1 MPNHIFKESYPG
13 SRVDHVGTYSRV
25 LPVSLE
31 RMFENA
37 LDWEHLPWLH
47 RSSFTAISCEDAGPW
62 GWRASVV
69 NARGQTSLLEL
80 RLYTRQRRWVTR
92 TLDGQGAGAEIWTY
106 VIERGPLEIEVV
118 IDFFVP
124 GVSEADR
131 AKVGAAYARV
141 YQTLYDE
148 DVSMMQGRH
157 RLLKQRVLPLKAD
170 SPAECLGVRAD
181 LSFPL
186 ETSFAGRPVI
196 VWAVDG
202 TFHVTAA
209 RCPHYGAD
217 LVRGTR
223 EGFTVTCPWHGY
235 RFNLSSGA
243 CSGLTSLLIATG
255 FSAWEE
261 VGKLWI
267 GWAGAEK

>member
-1 MPNHIFKESYPG
+1 MPDHIFKESYPG

-62 GWRASVV
+62 GWRASVI

-80 RLYTRQRRWVTR
+80 RLDTRQRRWVTR

-124 GVSEADR
+124 GVPEEAR
-131 AKVGAAYARV
+131 AKVGAVYARV
-141 YQTLYDE
+141 YETLYDE

-157 RLLKQRVLPLKAD
+157 RLLNQRVPPLQTAV
-170 SPAECLGVRAD
+170 PAQCLGVRAE

-196 VWAVDG
+196 IWAVDDA
-202 TFHVTAA
+202 FRVTAA

-217 LVRGTR
+217 LVNGIQD
-223 EGFTVTCPWHGY
+223 GIAVTCPWHGY
-235 RFNLSSGA
+235 RFDLSSGA
-243 CSGLTSLLIATG
+243 CSGPASLSIGTG
-255 FSAWEE
+255 FAAWEE
-261 VGKLWI
+261 AGKVWI
-267 GWAGAEK
+267 GWVSPET